1 MAQPL
6 INISRNQTLLF
17 AGFLVMYE
25 FLTYIANDMIMPGM
39 ISVIQ
44 TFNGVEADV
53 SMSLTAY
60 ILGGAS
66 LQVILGPVSDR
77 FGRRPVMIV
86 GAVLFFVFTVV
97 IACSGSMTQ
106 FLVARFFEGMGLCF
120 ISVIGYAT
128 LQEIFEEMDAIRL
141 MAIMANISILA
152 PLLGP
157 LAGAVFVSYFSWRY
171 IFVLIAFFALIALFG
186 LWCFMPESVGQLKR
200 DGPVI
205 PRVPLSPRVI
215 IDNYKGLLVN
225 PVFILSSIALG
236 LSGLPCVAWIALAP
250 VILVTVGKVS
260 LIHYGLWQLPV
271 FASTIIGNM
280 VLHKLTRW
288 LSLKQLL
295 AMGTGVIS
303 SGLLLTFI
311 WPLLQGESFVYLLPG
326 LIVYFF
332 GLGIIGSPLSRYVLF
347 STQVAKGTASALMSM
362 ILMSVQALGIQ
373 IANAFYSSHSNS
385 LLGLYCF
392 IVGVLFCSVVVFTA
406 YWLQPRLALEPSV

>member
-17 AGFLVMYE
+17 ASFLVMYE

-39 ISVIQ
+39 IGVIQ

-53 SMSLTAY
+53 SMSLTMY

-66 LQVILGPVSDR
+66 LQVILGPMSDR
-77 FGRRPVMIV
+77 FGRRPVMMV
-86 GAVLFFVFTVV
+86 GAMLFFIFTVV

-157 LAGAVFVSYFSWRY
+157 LAGAVFVSYYSWRY
-171 IFVLIAFFALIALFG
+171 IFVLIAVFAFVALIG
-186 LWCFMPESVGQLKR
+186 LWYFMPESVGEVKR
-200 DGPVI
+200 DGSVI
-205 PRVPLSPRVI
+205 PRVPLSPKVI
-215 IDNYKGLLVN
+215 INNYKGLLVN
-225 PVFILSSIALG
+225 PVFICSSVALG

-280 VLHKLTRW
+280 VLHRLTHW

-295 AMGTGVIS
+295 ALGASIITA
-303 SGLLLTFI
+303 GLLLTFVL
-311 WPLLQGESFVYLLPG
+311 PFGCGESFIYLLPG
-326 LIVYFF
+326 LVIYFF
-332 GLGIIGSPLSRYVLF
+332 GLGIIGSPLSRFVLF
-347 STQVAKGTASALMSM
+347 STHVAKGTASALMSM
-362 ILMSVQALGIQ
+362 ILMCVQAIGIP
-373 IANAFYSSHSNS
+373 IANSFYASHSNW
-385 LLGLYCF
+385 LLGLYCLL
-392 IVGVLFCSVVVFTA
+392 VGIIFCLVVVITA
-406 YWLQPRLALEPSV
+406 FWLQPRTAVSES